1 MYSLPINLYQNTAFA
16 TSHRITQHNTSYKV
30 VALVEQM
37 EASSS
42 SCHSSLTTSLCS
54 YHVFL
59 SFRGEDT
66 RKGFTDH
73 LCAALE
79 RKGITTFRDDKDLER
94 GQVIS
99 EKLINAIK
107 DSKFA
112 ITILSPDYASSSW
125 CLDELQMIIECS
137 NNKVLEVL
145 PVFYGVDPSDV
156 RHQKGSFEDAFRKH
170 QEKIG
175 QHSDRVEKWRYALTQ
190 VASYSG
196 WDSKGQ

>member
-1 MYSLPINLYQNTAFA
+1 MA
-16 TSHRITQHNTSYKV
+16 TFTIG
-30 VALVEQM
+30 

-42 SCHSSLTTSLCS
+42 SPCSSSSTKRLCS

-59 SFRGEDT
+59 SFRGDDT

-73 LCAALE
+73 LFAALE

-99 EKLINAIK
+99 QKLIHGIQ
-107 DSKFA
+107 DSMFA
-112 ITILSPDYASSSW
+112 ITVLSPDYASSTW
-125 CLDELQMIIECS
+125 CLDELQMIMECS
-137 NNKVLEVL
+137 SKNNLHVL

-156 RHQKGSFEDAFRKH
+156 RHQRGSFEEAFGKH
-170 QEKIG
+170 QEKFG
-175 QHSDRVEKWRYALTQ
+175 QNSDRVERWRDAMNK
-190 VASYSG
+190 VAGYSG